1 MPQGVF
7 ERFVL
12 SSDIMTRRISM
23 AAAIAALAIGSGF
36 EVSAQN
42 YPTRPLRV
50 VVPYAAGGSTD
61 VLARM
66 VGQKLTE
73 ALGQPVVIDNR
84 PGAGT
89 LIATEIVARAGPDG
103 HTLLMA
109 TPPLA
114 VAPAL
119 FQNVPFDIFRDFAAV
134 TNIAA
139 TSNVLVVH
147 PSVPAQTVKELVV
160 LAKANP
166 RKYTFGSSGIG
177 GASHLAMELFRS
189 MAGIELVHVPYKGGS
204 LAVTDLLGG
213 RLALMFANLT
223 TVQAH
228 IKSGK
233 VRALAIGTAR
243 RSLVVPELPTV
254 AEAGVPGYE
263 ANNWNG
269 VVVPAGTPRTAI
281 ERLQREIKAIVSAS
295 DMRDKLL
302 AAAFEPVADTP
313 AEFARY
319 LASERTKW
327 AKVVIDA
334 GVKPE

>member
-7 ERFVL
+7 ERFVQ

-89 LIATEIVARAGPDG
+89 LIATEIVARAVPDG

-119 FQNVPFDIFRDFAAV
+119 FQKVPFDISRDFAAV

>member
-23 AAAIAALAIGSGF
+23 AAAVAALVLGSGC

-119 FQNVPFDIFRDFAAV
+119 FQKVPFDISRDFAAV

-147 PSVPAQTVKELVV
+147 PSMPAQTVKELVV

-243 RSLVVPELPTV
+243 RSPVVPELPTV

>member
-1 MPQGVF
+1 MRVSRQA
-7 ERFVL
+7 
-12 SSDIMTRRISM
+12 RIFC
-23 AAAIAALAIGSGF
+23 ALLGLHWTPTANS
-36 EVSAQN
+36 QD
-42 YPTRPLRV
+42 YPTRPLRL

-66 VGQKLTE
+66 VGQKLTGV
-73 ALGQPVVIDNR
+73 LGQAVVIDNR
-84 PGAGT
+84 TGAGT
-89 LIATEIVARAGPDG
+89 IIATEIAAHAAADG
-103 HTLLMA
+103 YTLLMA
-109 TPPLA
+109 TPPLT

-119 FQNVPFDIFRDFAAV
+119 YAKLPFDVERDFAAV

-147 PSVPAQTVKELVV
+147 PAVPAQNVRELVA

-166 RKYTFGSSGIG
+166 GKLTFGSSGVG
-177 GASHLAMELFRS
+177 GASHLAVELFRS

-213 RLALMFANLT
+213 RLTLMFANLT

-228 IKSGK
+228 IKNGRL
-233 VRALAIGTAR
+233 RALAIGTAQ
-243 RSLVVPELPTV
+243 RSLVLPDLPTV
-254 AEAGVPGYE
+254 AAAGVPGYE

-269 VVVPAGTPRTAI
+269 MVAPARTPRVVI
-281 ERLQREIKAIVSAS
+281 ERLQREIKAIVEAP

-302 AAAFEPVADTP
+302 QNAFEPITDTP

-319 LASERTKW
+319 LAAERVKW
-327 AKVVIDA
+327 GNVVRQAHVI
-334 GVKPE
+334 PE

>member
-23 AAAIAALAIGSGF
+23 AAAIAALAIGAGF
-36 EVSAQN
+36 EVPAQN

-89 LIATEIVARAGPDG
+89 LIATEIVARAVPDG

-119 FQNVPFDIFRDFAAV
+119 FQKVPFDISRDFAAV

>member
-1 MPQGVF
+1 
-7 ERFVL
+7 
-12 SSDIMTRRISM
+12 
-23 AAAIAALAIGSGF
+23 
-36 EVSAQN
+36 
-42 YPTRPLRV
+42 
-50 VVPYAAGGSTD
+50 

-89 LIATEIVARAGPDG
+89 LIATEIVARAVPDG

-119 FQNVPFDIFRDFAAV
+119 FQKVPFDISRDFAAV

-243 RSLVVPELPTV
+243 RSPVVPELPTV

>member
-1 MPQGVF
+1 MLARIVWARLPRWRCFARLSCSQG
-7 ERFVL
+7 
-12 SSDIMTRRISM
+12 
-23 AAAIAALAIGSGF
+23 
-36 EVSAQN
+36 
-42 YPTRPLRV
+42 YPARPLRV

-61 VLARM
+61 VLARI

-73 ALGQPVVIDNR
+73 ALGQPVVVDNR
-84 PGAGT
+84 TGAGT
-89 LIATEIVARAGPDG
+89 LIATEIVAHAAPDG
-103 HTLLMA
+103 YTLLMA
-109 TPPLA
+109 TPPLT

-119 FQNVPFDIFRDFAAV
+119 CPKVPFDVARDFAAV

-147 PSVPAQTVKELVV
+147 PSVPAHSVRELVA
-160 LAKANP
+160 LASANP
-166 RKYTFGSSGIG
+166 GKYTFGSSGVG

-233 VRALAIGTAR
+233 VRALAIGTAQ

-269 VVVPAGTPRTAI
+269 VVVPAGTPRTVV
-281 ERLQREIKAIVSAS
+281 ERLQREIKAIVSAP

-302 AAAFEPVADTP
+302 AAAFEPIADTP

-319 LASERTKW
+319 LGSRAREVGQSRQGRRRQ
-327 AKVVIDA
+327 ARVAAAAARVRI
-334 GVKPE
+334 P